1 MAKGE
6 RMICAN
12 FTPPLI
18 CFVQNITT
26 SYLTVLHIAMAS
38 DVAYMIVWLVGFK
51 NATRGV
57 LP

>member
-1 MAKGE
+1 
-6 RMICAN
+6 MICAN